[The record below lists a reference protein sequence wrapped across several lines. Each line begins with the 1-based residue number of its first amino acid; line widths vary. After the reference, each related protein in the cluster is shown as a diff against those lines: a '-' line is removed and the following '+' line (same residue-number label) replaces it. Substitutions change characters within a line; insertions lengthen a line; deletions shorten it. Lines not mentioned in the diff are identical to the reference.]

1 MTILEQFTMTIL
13 QEYYYENIAK
23 QYQYNKITIAILQR
37 YYNSITM
44 TILQQQQQ
52 HEQELESFR

>member
-1 MTILEQFTMTIL
+1 MTIL
-13 QEYYYENIAK
+13 Q
-23 QYQYNKITIAILQR
+23 Q

-52 HEQELESFR
+52 HEQELESFRWYQIWSFGSWKKEINEVKKKVEQWRKKVGQ